1 MMTALRTAQAI
12 VSVDLRKERS
22 FFIAKYSEER
32 SIGVMVWGWWG
43 SDVSALNR
51 FCGSV
56 KERSGWG
63 DGKRYGKRSFF

>member
-1 MMTALRTAQAI
+1 MLRPQP
-12 VSVDLRKERS
+12 
-22 FFIAKYSEER
+22 FFIAEYSEER
-32 SIGVMVWGWWG
+32 SVAVMVWGWWG

-63 DGKRYGKRSFF
+63 DGKKCGMRSFFYY